1 LNATEVE
8 LVVNKIDQDG
18 DGMVDL
24 REFRSWLHGDQNN
37 KDGSDAPSLQAML
50 LKAKLNARVAM
61 VELKKQVESISS
73 TSSGKKKQEVVHV
86 NNGDLRSVPTQ
97 VIKTEIE
104 NRLRTA
110 N

>member
-1 LNATEVE
+1 MHIANIQHLPLDFCEVALGVTLNATEVE

-50 LKAKLNARVAM
+50 LKAKLNAR
-61 VELKKQVESISS
+61 
-73 TSSGKKKQEVVHV
+73 
-86 NNGDLRSVPTQ
+86 
-97 VIKTEIE
+97 
-104 NRLRTA
+104 
-110 N
+110 